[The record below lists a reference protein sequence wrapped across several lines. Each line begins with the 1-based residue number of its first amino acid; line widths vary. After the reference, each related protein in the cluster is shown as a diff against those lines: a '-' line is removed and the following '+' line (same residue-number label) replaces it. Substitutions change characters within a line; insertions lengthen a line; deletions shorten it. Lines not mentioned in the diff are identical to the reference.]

1 MKKHRS
7 KEPALAQ
14 LTIVYH
20 SQSGRNQTLALQ
32 LRDAALSAVAE
43 CDNAIYVVLLRAA
56 EACTDDFV
64 ASDLLVLVMP
74 ENFGNLAGGIKDLF
88 DRVFY
93 PAERAG
99 ATAKPYMLVLDTGNS
114 GDGAIARA
122 ESIFQGMAAK
132 PVQAPLVLYGEP
144 DEQAIA
150 QVRELAQ
157 GLVCGL
163 DMGLF

>member
-1 MKKHRS
+1 M
-7 KEPALAQ
+7 AQ

-32 LRDAALSAVAE
+32 LRDAGLSAAAVCE
-43 CDNAIYVVLLRAA
+43 KTIDVVLLRAP
-56 EACTDDFV
+56 EASTDDLV

-74 ENFGNLAGGIKDLF
+74 ENFGNLAGGIKDFL
-88 DRVFY
+88 DRIFY
-93 PAERAG
+93 PAERAR
-99 ATAKPYMLVLDTGNS
+99 ATAKAYMLVLDTGNS

-150 QVRELAQ
+150 QVRELAE